1 MTDPMEGMRPEGRA
15 SGFAPPPPTSPCCRL
30 GAGSCSVAASSCC
43 GSAGIAPGEEG
54 MQQGWVISGELK
66 TFRNYFPKH
75 NSNVSCFYDL
85 ELPWEH
91 FRVSELPKGI

>member
-1 MTDPMEGMRPEGRA
+1 MA
-15 SGFAPPPPTSPCCRL
+15 LAPPFHPAVGL
-30 GAGSCSVAASSCC
+30 GAGWCRMAAPSCC

-54 MQQGWVISGELK
+54 VQQGWIISGELK
-66 TFRNYFPKH
+66 TFRNYFLKH

-85 ELPWEH
+85 ELPWEP